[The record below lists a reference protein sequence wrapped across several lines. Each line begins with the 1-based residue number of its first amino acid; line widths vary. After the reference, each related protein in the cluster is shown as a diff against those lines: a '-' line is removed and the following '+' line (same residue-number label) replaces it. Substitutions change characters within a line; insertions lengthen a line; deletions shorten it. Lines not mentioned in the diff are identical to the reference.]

1 MDKYALT
8 VENLT
13 KVYSESKNKKEN
25 KALND
30 LNFQVKQ
37 GEVFGLLGPNGA
49 GKTTFLSILGGTVSK
64 TKGVI
69 NVWGFDIDKNPRQVK
84 ASIGIVPQEVN
95 LDAFFS
101 PKKLLELQAG
111 LYGITKK
118 DRITDLI
125 LKMVALEDKANA
137 YSRSLSGG
145 MKRRLLIAKAM
156 VHQPPILIL
165 DEPTA
170 GVDVELRNNLWNNVK
185 KLNKEGVTII
195 LTTHY
200 LFEAQEMCDRIAIID
215 KGNLVALDTTQ
226 KLLDRIQTK
235 KINFKVKNIDKNK
248 ILKKEGMK
256 FKINASDS
264 ISVTYEKNT
273 LSFGEI
279 INYLSQN
286 DIKIL
291 DIITED
297 GDLEDVFVQLT
308 NS

>member
-1 MDKYALT
+1 MSKYALT

-13 KVYSESKNKKEN
+13 KVYSDSKNKKEN
-25 KALND
+25 KALNN

-64 TKGVI
+64 TQGKI
-69 NVWGFDIDKNPRQVK
+69 NVWGFDLDKNPRQVK

-125 LKMVALEDKANA
+125 LKMVALENKAYA

-145 MKRRLLIAKAM
+145 MKRRMLIAKAM

-170 GVDVELRNNLWNNVK
+170 GVDVELRNNLWKNVK
-185 KLNKEGVTII
+185 DLNKEGVTII

-215 KGNLVALDTTQ
+215 KGSLVALDTTQ
-226 KLLDRIQTK
+226 KLLDKIQTK
-235 KINFKVKNIDKNK
+235 KINLKVKEIDVNQE
-248 ILKKEGMK
+248 LKMK
-256 FKINASDS
+256 GIQIKINSSNS
-264 ISVTYEKNT
+264 ILITYEKNS
-273 LSFGEI
+273 LNFEEI

-286 DIKIL
+286 NIRIL
-291 DIITED
+291 DIVTED
-297 GDLEDVFVQLT
+297 GDLEDVFVKLT
-308 NS
+308 NN